1 MVYAKAPLKPALLCQ
16 LRQVGNTYIKSGG
29 SRLEEAKRM
38 SEASEAATSFFVIDT
53 EVTSAHFEDLLD
65 FIYQQYILPRREH
78 FARVERIA
86 SESEHILAFS
96 VLGPEGKWYVDVKMK
111 AGKPIQ
117 VSMTPSDET
126 VPQTFLDQL
135 KEDLIIGVQLFEE
148 QVRKTTLYFAWIE
161 GEEVIPEKHPMGS
174 RKTLSRMFTESML
187 LLFIV
192 FIGLSFF
199 LFYILGPYTPIALI
213 IIQLIIVLNSH
224 KIVAKMGEW
233 TISPKKPSV
242 HILQYHL
249 PMEKFKELQ
258 EKQKRETLIQM
269 KKEIYE
275 KTLAQGKEVDCQT
288 ANEVFL
294 SHGFECN
301 PENLSTK
308 KVNVYQM
315 VKTTAEKYDLPVPK
329 IVISNTI
336 MPNAAASGPS
346 PSRGIV
352 LITTGLLV
360 QLEED
365 EILSVIGH
373 EFSHL
378 KGRDPLNLFALTTAE
393 YLFRVYV
400 LWQNYWYI
408 LYYFQF
414 LYLMIAWS
422 LVYFVAKFFE
432 ARADLESAIKI
443 GQPKA
448 LAEALRKIGF
458 RRLPYERLPSYRV
471 QEWIGWDPHP
481 PIYFRIKR
489 LEKMQVPVEVKHPLV
504 QSVKDVINGFFAAI

>member
-1 MVYAKAPLKPALLCQ
+1 
-16 LRQVGNTYIKSGG
+16 
-29 SRLEEAKRM
+29 M
-38 SEASEAATSFFVIDT
+38 SEAAISFVIDT
-53 EVTSAHFEDLLD
+53 EVTSAHFEDLLN
-65 FIYQQYILPRREH
+65 FIHQYYILPRRER
-78 FARVERIA
+78 FSKVERTTVD
-86 SESEHILAFS
+86 HDYVLAFTI
-96 VLGPEGKWYVDVKMK
+96 LGPEGKWYVDVKMM

-117 VSMTPSDET
+117 VWMTPSDKT

-148 QVRKTTLYFAWIE
+148 QIRKTTLYFAWVE
-161 GEEVIPEKHPMGS
+161 GEEVIPEKHHLES
-174 RKTLSRMFTESML
+174 RKTLNRMLTESML
-187 LLFIV
+187 MLFIV

-199 LFYILGPYTPIALI
+199 LYYILQEYTPIALI
-213 IIQLIIVLNSH
+213 IVQLIIVLNSH

-233 TISPKKPSV
+233 TISPKNPSV
-242 HILQYHL
+242 HLLQYHL
-249 PMEKFKELQ
+249 PMEKFKEFQ

-275 KTLAQGKEVDCQT
+275 KTLALGKEVDCQT

-294 SHGFECN
+294 SHGFECT

-308 KVNVYQM
+308 KVNVYQI
-315 VKTTAEKYDLPVPK
+315 VKTTAEKYNLPVPK

-346 PSRGIV
+346 PSHGIM

-378 KGRDPLNLFALTTAE
+378 KGRDPLNLFALTSAN
-393 YLFRVYV
+393 YLFQVYV
-400 LWQNYWYI
+400 IWPTFWNI
-408 LYYFQF
+408 LLYFQF
-414 LYLMIAWS
+414 FYIIILWG
-422 LVYFVAKFFE
+422 LVYFIAKFFE
-432 ARADLESAIKI
+432 ARADLESAIRI
-443 GQPKA
+443 GQPQV

-458 RRLPYERLPSYRV
+458 RRLSYERLPSYRV

-481 PIYFRIKR
+481 PIYFRINR
-489 LEKMQVPVEVKHPLV
+489 LEKLQVPVKVKHPFI